1 MLYVCL
7 ITAPGQ
13 SVESV
18 EVLDAECDGTA
29 CNAAMVLARECS
41 AWHGYELWRDGRK
54 LAAFFARSVMPTR
67 EESAVVSRRLV

>member
-13 SVESV
+13 SVECV
-18 EVLDAECDGTA
+18 QVLDVPSDGDA
-29 CNAAMVLARECS
+29 CNAAMALARDLS

-54 LAAFFARSVMPTR
+54 LAAYFPPSVMLTAEHGPSIT
-67 EESAVVSRRLV
+67 RRLT